1 MKRSAILFSVCLGVG
16 VLLAAGTG
24 RAGERRRRRPRRVDN
39 SPKVGALAPDFEL
52 DRLEDVLDKKK
63 DKKDAEKTA
72 GKAPPK
78 PQKVKLSSFRGKQP
92 VVLIFGSYT

>member
-1 MKRSAILFSVCLGVG
+1 MKRSAILFFVCLGVG

-52 DRLEDVLDKKK
+52 DRLEDVLD
-63 DKKDAEKTA
+63 DKQATEKTA
-72 GKAPPK
+72 GKAPKK